1 MSKVRTISCCLE
13 MYVGVIKSSHTF
25 HLLFKCYFLSI
36 ANCASPENPHKNFA
50 IRLHSCQL
58 NVSSIFFFNT
68 KHLFDYA
75 LHFLAVISHFNY
87 TIILTNFL
95 VIFPQGK
102 FVHECESVDLSR
114 KSPWACGCPSDGLAK
129 KWHSD

>member
-1 MSKVRTISCCLE
+1 M
-13 MYVGVIKSSHTF
+13 
-25 HLLFKCYFLSI
+25 LFSFNSFVLCTVVQIVQAQRILTKTLQSDYTV
-36 ANCASPENPHKNFA
+36 ANLTSA
-50 IRLHSCQL
+50 Q
-58 NVSSIFFFNT
+58 FFFNT

-95 VIFPQGK
+95 VVSPQGK

-114 KSPWACGCPSDGLAK
+114 KSSWACGCPSDGLAK
-129 KWHSD
+129 NGTVTGVLLAGYTAFSATTL